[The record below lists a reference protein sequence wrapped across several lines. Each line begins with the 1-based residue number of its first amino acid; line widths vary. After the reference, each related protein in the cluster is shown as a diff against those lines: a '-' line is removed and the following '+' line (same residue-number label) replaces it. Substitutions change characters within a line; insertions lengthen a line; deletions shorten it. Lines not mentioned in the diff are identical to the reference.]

1 MFIEEPEPVEITY
14 SVLAGLSEEE
24 FDYVRDLANSGWP
37 EPIGNRVKQL

>member
-24 FDYVRDLANSGWP
+24 IFDYVRDLVNSGWP
-37 EPIGNRVKQL
+37 EPIGNREL